1 MAVPVAGLLGKAA
14 ALAKNPAVQAA
25 AVKAAKKAWEH
36 KDEIKE
42 AAVAAT
48 PYVKKAAERGAT
60 AGSKAAG
67 VVGGAASDVVAVV
80 GDTAGSAFS
89 ALRASSEKH
98 IQKKELADARQQLL
112 RGATAKMN
120 ARDFI
125 VEWERACQLGSV
137 PPLKSPGYFV
147 IASYEGKPNDAKLH
161 DYADVFVARCENMGE
176 GIQRHLRGEG
186 NPDVYADMKYGRQML
201 VFAFPDFDFEDD
213 NNETLC
219 QFIAALGADCSYN
232 ARTVRFHE
240 EESVA
245 VEVVGPSV
253 HVGELVDVLELKLGK
268 PAISHQELCGDGLAA
283 HTLFFRADS

>member
-1 MAVPVAGLLGKAA
+1 MKA
-14 ALAKNPAVQAA
+14 
-25 AVKAAKKAWEH
+25 
-36 KDEIKE
+36 
-42 AAVAAT
+42 
-48 PYVKKAAERGAT
+48 
-60 AGSKAAG
+60 
-67 VVGGAASDVVAVV
+67 
-80 GDTAGSAFS
+80 
-89 ALRASSEKH
+89 
-98 IQKKELADARQQLL
+98 
-112 RGATAKMN
+112 
-120 ARDFI
+120 
-125 VEWERACQLGSV
+125 
-137 PPLKSPGYFV
+137 
-147 IASYEGKPNDAKLH
+147 
-161 DYADVFVARCENMGE
+161 
-176 GIQRHLRGEG
+176 

-283 HTLFFRADS
+283 HTLFFRAGS